1 MSGDSEVAV
10 GLEGQ
15 VRVPSILHSRVIG
28 TVRVLAEK
36 QAIPS
41 AAAVVADKEQVGV
54 NMVFAGS
61 RTKAVGEARSDT
73 KEWRTEVGCNWSGNL
88 SLGWIG
94 TGDCRVACLD
104 DHFRFDFPGCCVAGR
119 CCAGHH
125 EICPSGKEA
134 VWRNPCG

>member
-1 MSGDSEVAV
+1 MQAG
-10 GLEGQ
+10 
-15 VRVPSILHSRVIG
+15 
-28 TVRVLAEK
+28 K

-88 SLGWIG
+88 ALGWIG

-104 DHFRFDFPGCCVAGR
+104 DHFRVDFPGCCVAGR
-119 CCAGHH
+119 CCAGRH
-125 EICPSGKEA
+125 EICPSGMEA
-134 VWRNPCG
+134 VWRNPCGWMWVYGVVLMNG